1 MDKTYSSFLS
11 IIIPVYNKEKYIRDC
26 INSILAQTFT
36 NFEII
41 IINDGST
48 DNTIK
53 ILKSFKDSR
62 IKLINTNNNGVS
74 TARNIGINH
83 ASGQY
88 IIFVDGDDTITPDY
102 CERIVDDIIKYGCPD
117 LLIFGLTKIYPSGNT
132 KIINPYTDGIIK
144 ISEFQHSFMTET
156 SEKEG
161 IYGYICNKAIKRKIV
176 NEYDIKFNP
185 EIKLAE
191 DFDFWLSVYSAISS
205 IAMSSYSGY
214 NYIQEIEGSSIFLA
228 NNYNQLID
236 IWLKCY
242 KFLSPCNDSN
252 NILLHHRIWGLCEAQ
267 LLELQGN
274 DYITVKKNMQ
284 YISFVFSNIEKSD
297 KYTPK
302 SLLQRLIKKDC
313 VVLVYLYLNARKIY
327 HKITSCVR

>member
-1 MDKTYSSFLS
+1 MDKSISFFLS

-83 ASGQY
+83 ASGEY
-88 IIFVDGDDTITPDY
+88 ITFIDGDDTIDPDY
-102 CERIVDDIIKYGCPD
+102 CEKIANEILKYDYPD
-117 LLIFGLTKIYPSGNT
+117 LLILGFKKIYHFGTIKPIEPFTEGILNV
-132 KIINPYTDGIIK
+132 TDFK
-144 ISEFQHSFMTET
+144 HSFMSET
-156 SEKEG
+156 TEKEG
-161 IYGYICNKAIKRKIV
+161 IYGYAFNKVIKHQIV
-176 NEYDIKFNP
+176 NGYDIKFNP

-191 DFDFWLSVYSAISS
+191 DFDFWLSVYSATSS
-205 IAMSSYSGY
+205 IAMSHNCGY
-214 NYIQEIEGSSIFLA
+214 NYTQNAENSSVLLP

-252 NILLHHRIWGLCEAQ
+252 NILLHLRIWGLCEAK
-267 LLELQGN
+267 LLDLPSCN
-274 DYITVKKNMQ
+274 YNVVKKNMQ